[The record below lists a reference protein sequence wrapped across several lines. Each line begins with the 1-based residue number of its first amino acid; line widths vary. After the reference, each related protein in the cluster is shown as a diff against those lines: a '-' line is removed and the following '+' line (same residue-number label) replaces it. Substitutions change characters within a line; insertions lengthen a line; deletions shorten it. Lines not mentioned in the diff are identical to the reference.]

1 MIFLHLLT
9 VQSGAIKRAS
19 LEVLAQG
26 RALADALNTSGYTA
40 ELHAVVCTPEVAD
53 WTAEKWSA
61 ELGGYGADT
70 VWSATDESF
79 KEHNNQALLAAVQTA
94 HAQATDQGAKP
105 SMVAMASTEGAKDI
119 LGALSMRLGAS
130 VIADVSEFSVAAG
143 DAADSNGGTTSGL
156 TLTATR
162 PVMAS
167 KAQTQ
172 VQTTA
177 KHVMVS
183 VRSGSYGILEAAGDQ
198 EGGTASLQPVK
209 IAHLNVDQTDSKLQT
224 QIREIITAAAD
235 TIDLNEAET
244 IVAAGRGVKD
254 ETAKALIAELA
265 QCLNA
270 GIGASRALTE
280 AGIYDPSVQ
289 IGQTGKVV
297 APQLYIAVGISG
309 AIQHVA
315 GITNS
320 KVIVAINKDA
330 DAPIFEVADYG
341 IVGDLYEV
349 LPAFIA
355 EIKRL
360 KG

>member
-9 VQSGAIKRAS
+9 VQSGGIKRSS
-19 LEVLAQG
+19 LEVLSRG
-26 RALADALNTSGYTA
+26 RELADALNTSGIA
-40 ELHAVVCTPEVAD
+40 VELHAVVCSPEVAD

-61 ELGGYGADT
+61 ELGAYGVDT

-79 KEHNNQALLAAVQTA
+79 KEHNNQALLAAMQTA
-94 HAQATDQGAKP
+94 HSQATDLGAKP
-105 SMVAMASTEGAKDI
+105 SVVAMASTEGVKDI

-130 VIADVSEFSVAAG
+130 VVADVSEFGAAAEG
-143 DAADSNGGTTSGL
+143 DGL
-156 TLTATR
+156 QLTATR

-183 VRSGSYGILEAAGDQ
+183 VRSGSYGILEAAGGH
-198 EGGTASLQPVK
+198 EGGTHTHQPVK
-209 IAHLNVDQTDSKLQT
+209 IEHLKIEQTHSRLQT

-235 TIDLNEAET
+235 TIDLNEAEA
-244 IVAAGRGVKD
+244 IVAAGRGVKN

-265 QCLNA
+265 GVLNA

-280 AGIYDPSVQ
+280 AGVYDPSVQ

-320 KVIVAINKDA
+320 KVIVAVNKDA

-349 LPAFIA
+349 LPALIA